1 VIIWIF
7 IKNGLIQLLNNKTY
21 FKERRAKMSVITISR
36 GSYSK
41 GKEIAE
47 KIAEKLGYD
56 CISRD
61 ILIDA
66 SEHFNVPEIKLIR
79 ALHDAPSIFSRF
91 HYGKEKY
98 ISYICEALLNH
109 VQKDNVVYHGL
120 AGHFFLQGVPH
131 VLKVR
136 IIADLDYRIKEEMKR
151 ENISE
156 KEARYIL
163 KKDDDERR
171 KWGLYLYGKD
181 TADSSL
187 YDIVLHIDNLKVDDA
202 VDMLINAVKRPC
214 FQTTSES
221 KMIFND
227 LYSTASAKAMI
238 IDEFPLADVSSK
250 NGTVY
255 ISVKASMSQ
264 KNATSNKLNKLL
276 EDFNDAKEMKI
287 QVVPFVT
294 DD

>member
-1 VIIWIF
+1 
-7 IKNGLIQLLNNKTY
+7 
-21 FKERRAKMSVITISR
+21 MSVITISR

-41 GKEIAE
+41 GKKIAE
-47 KIAEKLGYD
+47 KVAEKLGYE

-66 SEHFNVPEIKLIR
+66 SEYFNVPEIKLIR
-79 ALHDAPSIFSRF
+79 ALHDAPSILNRF

-109 VQKDNVVYHGL
+109 VKKDNVVYHGL

-171 KWGLYLYGKD
+171 KWGMYLYGKD

-187 YDIVLHIDNLKVDDA
+187 YDIVLHIDNMKADDA
-202 VDMLINAVKRPC
+202 VEILINAVKRPC
-214 FQTTSES
+214 FQTSTES
-221 KMIFND
+221 KMILND
-227 LYSTASAKAMI
+227 LYAAASAKSKI
-238 IDEFPLADVSSK
+238 IDEFPLADVSCK

-264 KNATSNKLNKLL
+264 KNATSNTLNELL
-276 EDFNDAKEMKI
+276 KDFNDAKEVKI
-287 QVVPFVT
+287 EVVPFVT
-294 DD
+294 VD

>member
-1 VIIWIF
+1 
-7 IKNGLIQLLNNKTY
+7 
-21 FKERRAKMSVITISR
+21 MSVITISR

-41 GKEIAE
+41 GKKIAE
-47 KIAEKLGYD
+47 KIAQKLGYE

-66 SEHFNVPEIKLIR
+66 SEYFNVPEIKLIR
-79 ALHDAPSIFSRF
+79 ALHDAPSIFNRF

-98 ISYICEALLNH
+98 ISYIREALLNH

-120 AGHFFLQGVPH
+120 AGHFFLQDVPH

-136 IIADLDYRIKEEMKR
+136 IIADLEYRIKEEMKR

-156 KEARYIL
+156 KDARYIL

-187 YDIVLHIDNLKVDDA
+187 YDIVLHIDNLKADDA
-202 VDMLINAVKRPC
+202 VEILIDAVKRPC
-214 FQTTSES
+214 FQTTTES
-221 KMIFND
+221 KMILND
-227 LYSTASAKAMI
+227 LYSAASAKAKI

-255 ISVKASMSQ
+255 ISVKASISQ
-264 KNATSNKLNKLL
+264 TNGTSNTLNELFK
-276 EDFNDAKEMKI
+276 DFNDAKEVKI
-287 QVVPFVT
+287 EVLPFVT